1 MLHDNVF
8 HKGMALLGAAYP
20 DYACT
25 PETVDVYRERL
36 CRLTDQEF
44 EAAVYRHID
53 TCKWFPKISELLGA
67 VQSLLPSAIDVW
79 TRLIAAAEAGEK
91 PEMDEATKKALDFI
105 GGWEQFSITS
115 YDDLRFIFKAFREAY
130 LEAQDRETGAQAQ
143 ISTRTVPQLEG

>member
-1 MLHDNVF
+1 MLNEAVF
-8 HKGMALLGAAYP
+8 HKGIALLMAAYP
-20 DYACT
+20 DYECSSA
-25 PETVDVYRERL
+25 TVDVYRERL

-67 VQSLLPSAIDVW
+67 VQSLLPSPIDVW
-79 TRLIAAAEAGEK
+79 TQLIAAAEAGEQ
-91 PEMDEATKKALDFI
+91 PEMDGATKKAMDFI